1 LRLDLK
7 PVLGDVSAMKDTGY
21 IDPSRA
27 NFEAFKALDRDE
39 PVAMLNLVRFREKA
53 AYPDDHPLAGEE
65 LSGTEAYAHY
75 GRDSGPIFERVGG
88 TVLWSGEPQT
98 IVIGPEDERWDTAF
112 VAHYPTASA
121 FLEMVTDPEYRK
133 AVVHRQAAV
142 ETSRLIRHRPREAG
156 EGFG

>member
-1 LRLDLK
+1 MTQR
-7 PVLGDVSAMKDTGY
+7 PWRATFIAMTDTGY

-53 AYPDDHPLAGEE
+53 AYPEGHPLAGKG
-65 LSGTEAYAHY
+65 LSGAEAYAHY
-75 GRDSGPIFERVGG
+75 GKDSGPVFERVGG

-98 IVIGPEDERWDTAF
+98 MVIGPEDERWDTAF
-112 VAHYPTASA
+112 VARYPTAGA
-121 FLEMVTDPEYRK
+121 FLAMVTDPEYRK

-142 ETSRLIRHRPREAG
+142 ETSRLIRHKLREAG
-156 EGFG
+156 KGFG